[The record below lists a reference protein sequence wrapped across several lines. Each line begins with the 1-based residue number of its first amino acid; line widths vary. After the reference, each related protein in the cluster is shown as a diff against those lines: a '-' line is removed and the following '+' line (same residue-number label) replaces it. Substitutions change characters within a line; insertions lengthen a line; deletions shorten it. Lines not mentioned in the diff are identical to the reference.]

1 MKRSFIREI
10 LESINEETISFAGG
24 LPDDKLFPLEG
35 MQEAAAKAMLN
46 SSNLQYSTSGGIMP
60 LREKIAE
67 LHTEEG
73 FPTEAENILITT
85 GSQQGLY
92 AAAKYFE
99 ERQIVI
105 ESPSY
110 LGAVNIFRANNMYM
124 LSVPLTQ
131 NGIDIELFAEK
142 LHRAKLTYLIPDF
155 QNPTGHRHSLE
166 NRQQTADVVYNNR
179 GLIIEDAPYNEL
191 YFDERY
197 PSISSMIPDNSI
209 YMGSFS
215 KTLTPGLRIGW
226 VRAKKE
232 IIDRLTA
239 IKETIDLHTSTVTQH
254 ILYEFL
260 KDDVTYKE
268 HKNMLRREYKSKME
282 VFANALRK
290 YLPDFEFTNP
300 SGGMFIYG
308 RLKGVD
314 TYDMIQE
321 CMKEKVVFVPGNQFY
336 NDRDTCDEIR
346 FNFTHSSP
354 EIIEEGLKR
363 IRNIYESVHV

>member
-35 MQEAAAKAMLN
+35 MQEAASKAMLR

-92 AAAKYFE
+92 AAAKHFE